1 MNLLIGSSTQL
12 PFIESRCRAG
22 IYFSHRLGPT
32 DTVAQVE
39 TDRMKS
45 LGALTL
51 FSDHCWSIGVTRA
64 PHPLRT
70 HPASRLVPERLL
82 VWCVLVLGGRMEEN
96 PGGNSTALKTCPQAH
111 NRRRLCALVTEG
123 LRMVMLRCFGDRG
136 FRRV

>member
-1 MNLLIGSSTQL
+1 MEREKSIDVIYFSFSCAAGICKMNLLIGSSALL

-64 PHPLRT
+64 PPSTLHSPGVEVGART
-70 HPASRLVPERLL
+70 AVGLVCVGVGGEGWRRTL
-82 VWCVLVLGGRMEEN
+82 VATQL
-96 PGGNSTALKTCPQAH
+96 P
-111 NRRRLCALVTEG
+111 
-123 LRMVMLRCFGDRG
+123 
-136 FRRV
+136 